1 MSPSCVTDEDS
12 VRQQFPPFLACT
24 QMTTKKKDP
33 DDPTSSQIT
42 DATLDSQLKIKRIR
56 DERR

>member
-24 QMTTKKKDP
+24 QMMMTKKKDP
-33 DDPTSSQIT
+33 DDPTSNQIT
-42 DATLDSQLKIKRIR
+42 DATLDSQLKIKG
-56 DERR
+56 